1 MIHFFRVVRRGEG
14 QADFGDLFKQAL
26 LVNIVIHSTLDV
38 LSFYHPSQRLRS
50 LFANIQHLIA
60 DLIEDNRRTGQL
72 SKQLVTTKHI
82 VVRTWATA
90 ISITLLST
98 TIQTRLDPVSTNRRS
113 SHATMVALESLGH
126 RGNNPLMHVSL
137 AKVKAKRRK

>member
-14 QADFGDLFKQAL
+14 QTDFGDLFKQAL

-38 LSFYHPSQRLRS
+38 LSFYHPSQRLR
-50 LFANIQHLIA
+50 LLLANIQHLIA

-82 VVRTWATA
+82 VVRTWAMA

-98 TIQTRLDPVSTNRRS
+98 TIQTD
-113 SHATMVALESLGH
+113 
-126 RGNNPLMHVSL
+126 
-137 AKVKAKRRK
+137 